1 MSTLIK
7 SFLLFSLLLVTA
19 SAYALQQP
27 VRDNLGNNGRQRP
40 LSNKEVSVEGEKPPI
55 TDYLIISQD
64 RDTTYVDTTLSMAKE
79 FKFNYLRQDNFELM
93 PFPNIGQPYNRL
105 IKRFDMEQ
113 LTPRMGAE
121 ARHDNYYEIS
131 DINDYYVPT
140 PLTDLYFKT
149 AINQGQQLDALFTS
163 NISPQFNFSISY
175 KGMRSAGDFVNTLTS
190 TGNFKFTSNY
200 FSKDKRY
207 RLRLH
212 TVFQDLSNQE
222 SGGLAPDALQGY
234 LDQDENLDDR
244 GRLEPN
250 LDDAVSLLDGKRFYI
265 DHDYELLKSADSLKN
280 YSLRVHNKMYFEDK
294 FYRYEEDNASTEFL
308 GEAYQSTNIKD
319 KTNYEESYVE
329 VGASLDHYLFGYM
342 KAGIAKL
349 DYNYG
354 YDRIVNRGTEVI
366 TNRLASEVYQFKA
379 AFEKRL
385 GVFEFQAHGGINIA
399 GELDG
404 QYLNAMA
411 SVDFKDFTVAAGAG
425 ISSRAPNFNLLLH
438 QSEYEEY
445 NWQNSFNNVE
455 KQQLNLQVKSEKYF
469 DVELEVNTIQDYA
482 YFRERN
488 REDVAPDFTG
498 YVVEPF
504 QTDEQLTYLKI
515 KAHKSFE
522 FLRYFGTDHTLAF
535 QTVDQT
541 ADIINVPSFLT
552 RNSLY
557 YKDRWFKK
565 AMLVQTGITLKYF
578 DEYNMDG
585 YDPVL
590 GEFYSQN
597 SAKLGAFPLVDIFF
611 NAKIQQ
617 TRIFVKLEN
626 ATSPLGEPNFFSAPR
641 TPFRDLSLRFGLV
654 WNFFL

>member
-1 MSTLIK
+1 MK
-7 SFLLFSLLLVTA
+7 SLQLFLLFLA
-19 SAYALQQP
+19 STSAFALQQP
-27 VRDNLGNNGRQRP
+27 VRTLDNGNQQRP
-40 LSNKEVSVEGEKPPI
+40 LNNKEVSVEGEKPPI
-55 TDYLIISQD
+55 TDYLIISQS

-79 FKFNYLRQDNFELM
+79 FKFNYLRKDNFELM
-93 PFPNIGQPYNRL
+93 PGANIGQPYNKL

-175 KGMRSAGDFVNTLTS
+175 KGMRSAGDYVNTLTS
-190 TGNFKFTSNY
+190 TGNFKFTANY

-207 RLRLH
+207 RMRLH

-222 SGGLAPDALQGY
+222 SGGLTPDALNGFITE
-234 LDQDENLDDR
+234 DEDLDDR

-250 LDDAVSLLDGKRFYI
+250 LDDAISLLDGKRFYI
-265 DHDYELLKSADSLKN
+265 DHDYELLKSTDSLRN
-280 YSLRVHNKMYFEDK
+280 YSLRVTNKMSFEDK
-294 FYRYEEDNASTEFL
+294 FYRYQEATASEEFL
-308 GEAYQSTNIKD
+308 GEAFQATNIKD
-319 KTNYEESYVE
+319 KTNHEEGYVE
-329 VGASLDHYLFGYM
+329 LGASLDHYLFGNI
-342 KAGIAKL
+342 KAAIGRL
-349 DYNYG
+349 DYTYG
-354 YDRIVNRGTEVI
+354 YDRVLNRGTETI
-366 TNRLASEVYQFKA
+366 PSRLNGEVYQFKA
-379 AFEKRL
+379 EFEKRL
-385 GVFEFQAHGGINIA
+385 GVFQFESHGGINVA

-411 SVDFKDFTVAAGAG
+411 SVNFKDFTVAAGAG

-438 QSEYEEY
+438 QSEYREY
-445 NWQNSFNNVE
+445 NWQNSEFSNVK
-455 KQQLNLQVKSEKYF
+455 KQQLKLQVKSEKYF
-469 DVELEVNTIQDYA
+469 DLDVEVNTIQDYA
-482 YFRERN
+482 YFQELAIP
-488 REDVAPDFTG
+488 DVATG
-498 YVVEPF
+498 LTVYNAIPA
-504 QTDEQLTYLKI
+504 QTNEELIYLKVR
-515 KAHKSFE
+515 AHKSFE

-541 ADIINVPSFLT
+541 DGIINVPSFVT
-552 RNSLY
+552 RNSIY

-590 GEFYSQN
+590 GEFYTQN
-597 SAKLGAFPLVDIFF
+597 TVELGAFPLVDIFF

-626 ATSPLGEPNFFSAPR
+626 ATSPLGQPNYFSAPR